1 MEEKVMETHTL
12 IEWLTNISHKL
23 KHRTRKE
30 ERSFINRMG
39 DRVKLWDRTVQ
50 IYSAAELS
58 AMYDQRNKLVSEL
71 HKRGVINEQGYAD
84 YILSEDPAFTPELII
99 T

>member
-1 MEEKVMETHTL
+1 METHTL

-39 DRVKLWDRTVQ
+39 ERVKLWDRTVQ

-58 AMYDQRNKLVSEL
+58 TMYNQRNKLVSEL
-71 HKRGVINEQGYAD
+71 NKRGVISKQGYAD
-84 YILSEDPAFTPELII
+84 YILSEDPVFIPELII